1 MRFVRAYF
9 DVETG
14 ECAGIQEQVTPFVAA
29 ALEIPGRT
37 LRCVDVGLVPDDWT
51 AARLHDVIEQHS
63 LASTHEDAP
72 QWKLKADV
80 DEVPKVTFS
89 PCAEADIV
97 SRVIEQGADR
107 LPEQT
112 KTVLRE
118 VFKDR
123 DDVSL
128 TVLRGMGFT
137 FQELKNHP
145 RARANKLR
153 VDADR
158 IAAELAAQ
166 VDREAARLANQHA
179 RINRRLNK
187 GTP

>member
-1 MRFVRAYF
+1 
-9 DVETG
+9 
-14 ECAGIQEQVTPFVAA
+14 
-29 ALEIPGRT
+29 
-37 LRCVDVGLVPDDWT
+37 
-51 AARLHDVIEQHS
+51 
-63 LASTHEDAP
+63 
-72 QWKLKADV
+72 
-80 DEVPKVTFS
+80 
-89 PCAEADIV
+89 
-97 SRVIEQGADR
+97 
-107 LPEQT
+107 
-112 KTVLRE
+112 